1 MGGAA
6 LEEGVADGQ
15 KVPGRRVS
23 DGVADPVVIGII
35 ASPHGV
41 RGTVRVRP
49 PGSGR
54 HLRHGIEPVVDG
66 EQRRI
71 LASRQTPKGFL
82 IDLEGIGDRDL
93 AASLRGS
100 ELILDREELDAP
112 DEEEFYVGDLV
123 GLEVYDEAETRI
135 GSVADILETPAHEIL
150 LIRDDEEEPA
160 EHYVPFTYEHV
171 PTVDPEGGRV
181 VVNLPEVTPE

>member
-1 MGGAA
+1 VG
-6 LEEGVADGQ
+6 
-15 KVPGRRVS
+15 KPPSS
-23 DGVADPVVIGII
+23 DLADPVVIGVIS
-35 ASPHGV
+35 APHGV

-54 HLRHGIEPVVDG
+54 HLRRGVEPVVDG
-66 EQRRI
+66 ERRRI

-82 IDLEGIGDRDL
+82 VDLEGIADRDL

-100 ELILDREELDAP
+100 ELTLDREELDAP

-123 GLEVYDEAETRI
+123 GLEVYDEAGTRI

-150 LIRDDEEEPA
+150 FIRDDEEEPA
-160 EHYVPFTYEHV
+160 EHYVPFTHEHV

-181 VVNLPEVTPE
+181 VVDLPNVTPE

>member
-1 MGGAA
+1 MG
-6 LEEGVADGQ
+6 
-15 KVPGRRVS
+15 KPPSS
-23 DGVADPVVIGII
+23 DLADPVVIGVIS
-35 ASPHGV
+35 APHGV

-54 HLRHGIEPVVDG
+54 HLRRGVEPVIDG
-66 EQRRI
+66 ERRRI

-82 IDLEGIGDRDL
+82 VDLEGIGDRDR

-100 ELILDREELDAP
+100 ELILNRDELDAP

-123 GLEVYDEAETRI
+123 GLEVYDEAGTRI

-150 LIRDDEEEPA
+150 FIRDDEEEPA
-160 EHYVPFTYEHV
+160 EHYVPFTHEHV

-181 VVNLPEVTPE
+181 VVDLPNVTPE

>member
-1 MGGAA
+1 VG
-6 LEEGVADGQ
+6 
-15 KVPGRRVS
+15 KPPSS
-23 DGVADPVVIGII
+23 DLADPVVIGVIS
-35 ASPHGV
+35 APHGV
-41 RGTVRVRP
+41 RGTVRIRP
-49 PGSGR
+49 SGSGR
-54 HLRHGIEPVVDG
+54 HLRRGVEPVVDG
-66 EQRRI
+66 ERRRI

-82 IDLEGIGDRDL
+82 VDLEGIADRDL

-100 ELILDREELDAP
+100 ELTLDREELDAP

-150 LIRDDEEEPA
+150 FIRDDEEEPA
-160 EHYVPFTYEHV
+160 EHYVPFTHEHV

-181 VVNLPEVTPE
+181 VVDLPNVTPE

>member
-1 MGGAA
+1 VG
-6 LEEGVADGQ
+6 
-15 KVPGRRVS
+15 KPPSS
-23 DGVADPVVIGII
+23 DLADPVVIGVIS
-35 ASPHGV
+35 APHGV
-41 RGTVRVRP
+41 RGTLRVRP

-54 HLRHGIEPVVDG
+54 HLRRGVEPIVDG
-66 EQRRI
+66 ERRRI

-82 IDLEGIGDRDL
+82 VDLDGIGDREL
-93 AASLRGS
+93 AGSLRGS

-123 GLEVYDEAETRI
+123 GLEVYDEAGSRV
-135 GSVADILETPAHEIL
+135 GSVSDVLETPAHEIL
-150 LIRDDEEEPA
+150 LIWDDVEDPT

-181 VVNLPEVTPE
+181 VVNLPEVTLE

>member
-1 MGGAA
+1 M
-6 LEEGVADGQ
+6 
-15 KVPGRRVS
+15 
-23 DGVADPVVIGII
+23 VIGVIS
-35 ASPHGV
+35 APHGV

-54 HLRHGIEPVVDG
+54 HLRRGAEPVVDG
-66 EQRRI
+66 ERRRI

-82 IDLEGIGDRDL
+82 VDLEGIGDRDL

-100 ELILDREELDAP
+100 ELTLDRDELDAP

-123 GLEVYDEAETRI
+123 GLEVYDEAGTRI
-135 GSVADILETPAHEIL
+135 GSVADVLETPAHEIL
-150 LIRDDEEEPA
+150 LIRDDKEEPA
-160 EHYVPFTYEHV
+160 EQYVPFTHEHV

-181 VVNLPEVTPE
+181 VVNLPEGAPE

>member
-1 MGGAA
+1 VG
-6 LEEGVADGQ
+6 
-15 KVPGRRVS
+15 KPPSS
-23 DGVADPVVIGII
+23 DLADPVVIGVIS
-35 ASPHGV
+35 APHGV
-41 RGTVRVRP
+41 RGTLRVRP

-54 HLRHGIEPVVDG
+54 HLRRGVEPVVDG
-66 EQRRI
+66 ERRRI

-82 IDLEGIGDRDL
+82 VDLDGIGDREL
-93 AASLRGS
+93 AGSLRGS

-123 GLEVYDEAETRI
+123 GLEVYDEAGSRV
-135 GSVADILETPAHEIL
+135 GSVSDVLETPAHEIL
-150 LIRDDEEEPA
+150 LIWDDVEDPT

-181 VVNLPEVTPE
+181 VVNLPEVTLE

>member
-1 MGGAA
+1 MG
-6 LEEGVADGQ
+6 
-15 KVPGRRVS
+15 KPPSS
-23 DGVADPVVIGII
+23 DLADPVVIGVIS
-35 ASPHGV
+35 APHGV
-41 RGTVRVRP
+41 RGTLRVRP

-54 HLRHGIEPVVDG
+54 HLRRGVEPVVDG
-66 EQRRI
+66 ERRRI

-82 IDLEGIGDRDL
+82 VDLEGIGDRDL

-100 ELILDREELDAP
+100 ELTVDREELDAP

-123 GLEVYDEAETRI
+123 GLEVYDEAGTRI
-135 GSVADILETPAHEIL
+135 GSVSDVLETLAHEIL
-150 LIRDDEEEPA
+150 LIRDDEEDPA

>member
-1 MGGAA
+1 VGN
-6 LEEGVADGQ
+6 
-15 KVPGRRVS
+15 PPSS
-23 DGVADPVVIGII
+23 DLADPVVIGVIS
-35 ASPHGV
+35 APHGV
-41 RGTVRVRP
+41 RGTLRVRP

-54 HLRHGIEPVVDG
+54 HLRRGVEPVVDG
-66 EQRRI
+66 ERRRI

-82 IDLEGIGDRDL
+82 VDLDGIGDREL
-93 AASLRGS
+93 AGSLRGS

-123 GLEVYDEAETRI
+123 GLEVYDEAGSRV
-135 GSVADILETPAHEIL
+135 GSVSDVLETPAHEIL
-150 LIRDDEEEPA
+150 LIWDDVEDPT

-181 VVNLPEVTPE
+181 VVNLPEVTLE